1 MGVSQPKM
9 IVVNYDKGFAEM
21 SQHPAF
27 RNRRTRRL
35 PWMWTLAFC
44 TTKAARARRRTA
56 TGRRARLRW
65 RRSPRAGDGDS
76 AALPLAKPLARLIAP
91 RAIRDGGE
99 ARDAPCGL
107 PYGHGAD
114 TAKRGGLG
122 QVPSMPV
129 LRITP

>member
-65 RRSPRAGDGDS
+65 RRSLGAGDGNR
-76 AALPLAKPLARLIAP
+76 AALPLAGSVGQAQKPPASLL
-91 RAIRDGGE
+91 
-99 ARDAPCGL
+99 L
-107 PYGHGAD
+107 PA
-114 TAKRGGLG
+114 TL
-122 QVPSMPV
+122 PE
-129 LRITP
+129 